1 MNLDFNFNQTS
12 PGVLNP
18 KDLSFFYYGVG
29 LEKMTN
35 APILY
40 NWDEGIQAFVD
51 SKQMTIEGLDEN
63 EVNTLDENFEKD
75 KILFLI
81 KANETKEESLFRHL
95 RNAFAHYNIRR
106 DGDYFIFKDINY
118 RTNSVTMIGSVNGD
132 DLKEL
137 CFRFYDQ
144 RAAYEESLRLNEE

>member
-12 PGVLNP
+12 SGVLNP

-51 SKQMTIEGLDEN
+51 NKQMTIEGLDEN
-63 EVNTLDENFEKD
+63 EVNTLDENFEKAVD
-75 KILFLI
+75 KTCFLCYNNN
-81 KANETKEESLFRHL
+81 KYERKERTYENPADTGMEGAGIRTAQPVFRTDCVFFPD
-95 RNAFAHYNIRR
+95 ARR
-106 DGDYFIFKDINY
+106 P
-118 RTNSVTMIGSVNGD
+118 
-132 DLKEL
+132 DLTDSG
-137 CFRFYDQ
+137 RYV
-144 RAAYEESLRLNEE
+144 